1 MIEKTVYGRV
11 LFLGLRN
18 NYSNYLEKDTDGS
31 K

>member
-18 NYSNYLEKDTDGS
+18 NYSNYLEIDGS